1 MLEIF
6 HFLGCCFLRPR
17 EERTQASQKSPLL
30 YCYSKRAPN
39 TRLSARRPECTRR
52 NAYLNQRF
60 TAVYKRRSTALRI
73 CILTTV
79 IFPVSAPGE
88 YREEQ
93 RSTRQY
99 ATHHIQK
106 KRNSFCIASTVDKI
120 RFPNSPRQNTEYNCH
135 RQAVKNAGNDS
146 HRQSLVNDILRKV
159 SHIQEEGKSCE
170 KQVNNRDK
178 DAIGD
183 RIRIQNAIAPTSPVK
198 TLQLKIIKEQEIC
211 LMCVRIAIS
220 ASVKANTETKLI
232 HGCPGIKA

>member
-6 HFLGCCFLRPR
+6 HFLGCCFLRTR
-17 EERTQASQKSPLL
+17 EERTPTSQKSPLL

-73 CILTTV
+73 CILTAV

-93 RSTRQY
+93 SSTRQY

-120 RFPNSPRQNTEYNCH
+120 RFPNSPCQNTEYNCH

-146 HRQSLVNDILRKV
+146 HRQSLVNDILRKIT
-159 SHIQEEGKSCE
+159 HIQEKGKSCE
-170 KQVNNRDK
+170 KQVN
-178 DAIGD
+178 
-183 RIRIQNAIAPTSPVK
+183 
-198 TLQLKIIKEQEIC
+198 KIVSKFMEQ
-211 LMCVRIAIS
+211 VS
-220 ASVKANTETKLI
+220 ASFR
-232 HGCPGIKA
+232 